1 MSKQRQALRIGLV
14 IALALLTGCSAI
26 PTIPPATISAE
37 PEQQPCLCPSPPP
50 PPPPSESA
58 VTGQMDDMM
67 QYYESLRKLPSPEL
81 GKLYERVK
89 QNFAQN
95 KSDANRIRL
104 VLLLTLPQ
112 TSFRDIPAAYSLLNE
127 SPRDIKANG
136 SNNSTSLQSFR
147 NLLATFLADQQR
159 LSHNAD
165 EASHRLKD
173 EQKRADMLQH
183 QIDALKSMEKN
194 LILIQP

>member
-1 MSKQRQALRIGLV
+1 
-14 IALALLTGCSAI
+14 
-26 PTIPPATISAE
+26 
-37 PEQQPCLCPSPPP
+37 
-50 PPPPSESA
+50 
-58 VTGQMDDMM
+58 M

-127 SPRDIKANG
+127 SPRDIKANVN
-136 SNNSTSLQSFR
+136 SSTSLQSFR
-147 NLLATFLADQQR
+147 NLLAAFLADQQR
-159 LSHNAD
+159 LSHNAE
-165 EASHRLKD
+165 EASHKLKE

>member
-1 MSKQRQALRIGLV
+1 MSKPRQVPRIGLV
-14 IALALLTGCSAI
+14 IALASLVGCSTI
-26 PTIPPATISAE
+26 PDQQPTIP
-37 PEQQPCLCPSPPP
+37 EQLPCQCPPP
-50 PPPPSESA
+50 PES
-58 VTGQMDDMM
+58 VMTCQMDDMM
-67 QYYESLRKLPSPEL
+67 QYYESLRKLTSPEL

-112 TSFRDIPAAYSLLNE
+112 TSFRDIPAAVNLLNE
-127 SPRDIKANG
+127 SPRDIK
-136 SNNSTSLQSFR
+136 SNNSSNANNANNSNNANNLQSFR
-147 NLLATFLADQQR
+147 NLLAALLADHQR
-159 LSHNAD
+159 LSNNA
-165 EASHRLKD
+165 EEVSQKLKE

-183 QIDALKSMEKN
+183 QINALKSMEKN